1 MWNGSFFSW
10 IVISIAAVNR
20 DFPKCS
26 LLFSVKREMLM
37 LYFSWIVKG
46 LFHFPWRVIYIP
58 SPPLPPTL
66 PPSFISWG
74 NMAPI
79 SCVQVIVTLCV
90 ISLKFQTSLEEV
102 RIFQSNELRQYSV
115 MDIVIVHFTNV
126 LALFFLV
133 LNFAKTSIG
142 KIRFLFPDIT

>member
-26 LLFSVKREMLM
+26 FLFSVKREMLM

-58 SPPLPPTL
+58 PPPPPTL
-66 PPSFISWG
+66 PPFFISWG

-90 ISLKFQTSLEEV
+90 ISLKFQASLEEV

-133 LNFAKTSIG
+133 LNISKTSIG